1 MLATLSMHSS
11 QEQSPQLAR
20 DQAKAILLKTMAV
33 LEASS
38 KAPRVPEI
46 AEQVRL
52 LHEQHQNDLLIA
64 RALVKT
70 ILAVSNDQETADL
83 YFEQQQLKVMLED
96 ARKVN

>member
-1 MLATLSMHSS
+1 MQIS
-11 QEQSPQLAR
+11 QEQSTQLVR
-20 DQAKAILLKTMAV
+20 DQAKAILLKTMAI

-38 KAPRVPEI
+38 RIYKVPEI

-52 LHEQHQNDLLIA
+52 VHEQHPDDLLIA

-70 ILAVSNDQETADL
+70 ILAVSNDGETADL